1 MPMNM
6 VYCRFGNTL
15 EALRECAEALDE
27 LDFEELSVAEQQAS
41 EQLIELCGEIAK
53 KFV

>member
-41 EQLIELCGEIAK
+41 EQLIELDAAACI
-53 KFV
+53 